1 MERDEE
7 IVEYILVNNELP
19 MGTGK
24 IAGQVAHCQTIID
37 KLYSQ
42 TEEYQSWM
50 NTAIKKIILTGKEK
64 DLLKWVEEGA
74 VEIRDNGLTEIEPN
88 SLTVVGF
95 RPMPRNKMKQLTK
108 RLRLL
113 K

>member
-1 MERDEE
+1 MERKDE
-7 IVEYILVNNELP
+7 IVEYILVNNELA

-37 KLYSQ
+37 KFYSQ
-42 TEEYQSWM
+42 TEDYQNWM
-50 NTAIKKIILTGKEK
+50 DTAIKKIILTGKEK
-64 DLLKWVEEGA
+64 DLKKWIEEGA
-74 VEIRDNGLTEIEPN
+74 VEIRDNGLTEIPPN

-95 RPMPRNKMKQLTK
+95 RPMPRDQMKHLTK

>member
-1 MERDEE
+1 MKEDE
-7 IVEYILVNNELP
+7 IVEYILVNQELE

-24 IAGQVAHCQTIID
+24 IAGQVAHCQTLID
-37 KLYSQ
+37 NQYSG
-42 TEEYQSWM
+42 TERYQEWLNDSM
-50 NTAIKKIILTGKEK
+50 KKIILKGKKK
-64 DLLKWVEEGA
+64 DLLKWIEAGA
-74 VEIRDNGLTEIEPN
+74 VEVRDNGLTEIPAN

-95 RPMPRNKMKQLTK
+95 RPMARSEMAQLTK

>member
-1 MERDEE
+1 MKEDEM
-7 IVEYILVNNELP
+7 VEYILVNNGLG

-37 KLYSQ
+37 KYYSS
-42 TEEYQSWM
+42 TEEYQQWLKVAM
-50 NTAIKKIILTGKEK
+50 KKIILTGKEK
-64 DLLKWVEEGA
+64 DLLKWIEAGA
-74 VEIRDNGLTEIEPN
+74 VEIRDNGLTEVAPN

-95 RPMPRNKMKQLTK
+95 PPMPRNKAKELTK